1 MESDTQYNISETLQD
16 SELTDESLKFQL
28 HSVEKAI
35 LSVPYF
41 FILRVM
47 PH

>member
-1 MESDTQYNISETLQD
+1 MESDAQYNIPETLQD

-28 HSVEKAI
+28 YSVEKAI
-35 LSVPYF
+35 LNATYF